1 MRRLRLLPFFERKP
15 SKVALTRAFVDAL
28 NARDFAAMERMLTP
42 TMTYRDTANYPI
54 GPRERYLEALR
65 RIFEIV
71 PDMKIVFDS
80 VTPKGSDV
88 LCRGRIVSDDPAEC
102 VEGLWKVTFH
112 GDQLCKIHSYR
123 EGNARPLRRVL
134 EH

>member
-1 MRRLRLLPFFERKP
+1 MRRLRLLPFFEPKP
-15 SKVALTRAFVDAL
+15 SKVALTRGFVDAL
-28 NARDFAAMERMLTP
+28 NVREFATMERMLTP

-54 GPRERYLEALR
+54 GPRDRYLEALR

-71 PDMKIVFDS
+71 PDIQIELDS
-80 VTPKGSDV
+80 VTPKGGDV
-88 LCRGRIVSDDPAEC
+88 LCRGRIVSDDPDEC

-123 EGNARPLRRVL
+123 EGNACPLRRVF